1 MKKYTKSHSNDLKR
15 RKREITGIA
24 IILPIILLL
33 TYFITRVFDLG
44 IDLPITDSI
53 LVFSLIN
60 INVILLLLLLY
71 LTIRNLVKLVLER
84 KGKTIGFGLRPKL
97 VFAFLI
103 LSLLPTIII
112 FFVSVQFISIS
123 TDYWFSLPIEQSLQ
137 KSVEV
142 GEDYFKRIG
151 DDLLSFGNNLSS
163 LITHKNLMGSPES
176 DNLQSFIE
184 EKRREYNLDA
194 IRIFSSDLRPRAV
207 SYNNKVNL
215 KVFKDL
221 DVERLY
227 KSFKYSTDMRAT
239 EKSSQGDLVRGIV
252 PIFSQEETKAQIGSI
267 VLEKYIPELIS
278 NRLAT
283 IDKGLQGYKDL
294 KILKKPIKVSH
305 LITLSIV
312 TLLVIFS
319 AIWFGFYLSRGITVP
334 IEELA
339 AATNRI
345 ASGDYN
351 IHIELKS
358 RDEIGVLVD
367 SFNKMTKDLM
377 DGKRALDTVNR
388 DLLKT
393 NKESEQRGMYLET
406 ILKNVA
412 AGVISADA
420 KGQISTINRSAE
432 KMLNISSREIIG
444 RNYMDIL
451 GPQYKSIIS
460 NFISDKNIFKK
471 QTVRKEIGISIKRRY
486 LKLLV
491 SLNIL
496 RDDQDKYLGLV
507 AVFEDLTEL
516 ERAQRM
522 AAWRDVARRI
532 AHEVK
537 NPLTPIQ
544 LSAQRL
550 RRKYSEWL
558 SGEDRTVF
566 DECTSLI
573 ISSVEELRMLVNEF
587 SSLARMPPA
596 KLAPYD
602 IKLIIRDAILLYK
615 DSHKDIIF
623 RFAESNDIPIF
634 KFDKEQIKRV
644 MINLL
649 DNAVAA
655 ISDKGEIVISLFFE
669 DASGIVRIEVADTGE
684 GISNKDKEMLFEP
697 YFSTKKSGTGL
708 GLAIVSKIIADHNG
722 LVRVEDNVPK
732 GAKFVIEVPAYGLKG
747 RTQVS

>member
-1 MKKYTKSHSNDLKR
+1 MKSNDLRR
-15 RKREITGIA
+15 RKREIIGIA
-24 IILPIILLL
+24 IILPVIILL
-33 TYFITRVFDLG
+33 TYLITRIFDLG

-84 KGKTIGFGLRPKL
+84 KGKTIGFGLRQKL

-137 KSVEV
+137 KSVEI
-142 GEDYFKRIG
+142 GEDYFNKTG
-151 DDLLSFGNNLSS
+151 DDLISFGNSLSS
-163 LITHKNLMGSPES
+163 LITHKGLMNLPES
-176 DNLQSFIE
+176 DKLQSFIE

-194 IRIFSSDLRPRAV
+194 IRIFSSNLRPRAV
-207 SYNNKVNL
+207 SYNNKVDL
-215 KVFKDL
+215 KIFKDL
-221 DVERLY
+221 DVEKLY

-252 PIFSQEETKAQIGSI
+252 PIFSQEDTKAQVGSI
-267 VLEKYIPELIS
+267 VLAKFIPELIS

-283 IDKGLQGYKDL
+283 IDKGLQGYKYL
-294 KILKKPIKVSH
+294 KTLKKPIKVSH

-312 TLLVIFS
+312 TLLVVFS
-319 AIWFGFYLSRGITVP
+319 AIWFGLYLSRGITVP

-351 IHIELKS
+351 FYIDLQS
-358 RDEIGVLVD
+358 RDEMGVLVD
-367 SFNKMTKDLM
+367 SFNRMTRDLM
-377 DGKRALDTVNR
+377 NGTRALDAVNR
-388 DLLKT
+388 DLIKT
-393 NKESEQRGMYLET
+393 NKESEQRGIYMET

-412 AGVISADA
+412 AGVISADS
-420 KGQISTINRSAE
+420 KGVISTINKSAE
-432 KMLNISSREIIG
+432 KMLNISAREVIG

-451 GPQYKSIIS
+451 GPQYRSIIS
-460 NFISDKNIFKK
+460 SFISDGDIFKK
-471 QTVRKEIGISIKRRY
+471 ETVQREIGISIKRRY

-491 SLNIL
+491 SLNTL
-496 RDDQDKYLGLV
+496 RNDQDKYIGLV

-550 RRKYSEWL
+550 RRKYGERL
-558 SGEDRTVF
+558 SREDRIVF
-566 DECTSLI
+566 DECTRLI
-573 ISSVEELRMLVNEF
+573 IDSVEELRLLVNEF
-587 SSLARMPPA
+587 SNLARMPPA
-596 KLAPYD
+596 RHAPYN
-602 IKLIIRDAILLYK
+602 IKLIIKNAILLYK
-615 DSHKDIIF
+615 DTHKNIAFSLID
-623 RFAESNDIPIF
+623 NDRIPVF
-634 KFDKEQIKRV
+634 KLDKEQIKRA

-649 DNAVAA
+649 DNSVAA
-655 ISDKGEIVISLFFE
+655 ISDKGEINISLFYE
-669 DASGIVRIEVADTGE
+669 DASGTVRIEIADTGE
-684 GISNKDKEMLFEP
+684 GISDKDKERLFEP
-697 YFSTKKSGTGL
+697 YFSTKKAGTGL

-722 LVRVEDNVPK
+722 LIRVEDNTPK
-732 GAKFVIEVPAYGLKG
+732 GTKFVIELSIYGLKG
-747 RTQVS
+747 RTLVA